1 MCLSFE
7 VLFFFSVMQSF
18 MQKQDIFRLEKQNK
32 LYDFQNVVYKTSL
45 QNCDSSSFVTANFHL
60 WIFLIFKHKKA

>member
-1 MCLSFE
+1 
-7 VLFFFSVMQSF
+7 